1 MKHRLTEA
9 QWQEAVRQLAVGDRT
24 KQISH
29 AVLVLG
35 TPQKVLAAQ
44 YGLTPGAV
52 SQAVQR
58 VFRASSNPDL
68 PAGLDRL
75 KDRLTPHQL
84 FQVKRWLESSTKRAG
99 PL

>member
-9 QWQEAVRQLAVGDRT
+9 QWLEAVQQLGVGDRT
-24 KQISH
+24 RQISH
-29 AVLVLG
+29 DVLVHG
-35 TPQKVLAAQ
+35 RAQKELAEQ

-58 VFRASSNPDL
+58 VFRAYAERDL

-84 FQVKRWLESSTKRAG
+84 FQVKRWLKASTKRTG
-99 PL
+99 TP